1 VPYEIATTS
10 TVLGQALQ
18 ATGDDEG
25 AAAAFSAAE
34 VQFEQ
39 IGASLDARL
48 TRDSQTTARTP
59 NAYPAGLTARE
70 VEVLQLIAAGHANK
84 EIAAQLFLSEKTVS
98 RHLSN
103 IFTKIGVSSRAA
115 ATAFAFE
122 QQLVGR
128 R

>member
-1 VPYEIATTS
+1 
-10 TVLGQALQ
+10 
-18 ATGDDEG
+18 
-25 AAAAFSAAE
+25 
-34 VQFEQ
+34 
-39 IGASLDARL
+39 
-48 TRDSQTTARTP
+48 
-59 NAYPAGLTARE
+59 LTARE